1 MRRAVGAAVASLVLL
16 TGGAG
21 VAQATERYASPGG
34 SGVACTQAQPC
45 SLAEAVGAAKSNDEV
60 IVTAGTYDLS
70 AAIVTPVGASN
81 LFVHG
86 EFTGPMPKLNVSASS
101 AAAIT
106 PGTIG
111 VRLSYLEMTNTA
123 ANAIGAF
130 CVSEG
135 SVERVRA
142 TASGSNAI
150 GIAVNGKCT
159 VRDSLIRA
167 SGKEAV
173 AISGFLFGGAATAL
187 IRNVTAIAS
196 GTKSI
201 GISSSYG
208 EIILPGSYT
217 LDVKNAIAQGELAD
231 LSANQLAF
239 PGNIA
244 ISNSNFDT
252 QQTTGSATITGGSNQ
267 SAPPLF
273 LDAAGGDYRQAP
285 SSPTIDAGVA
295 DQIGALDLD
304 GNPRNLGAAPDIG
317 AFELVPQP
325 VSAPTPAVGT
335 IQSLSLKPKVF
346 RAVNAGG
353 AILSAQRRVKKAPV
367 GTTVTYFLS
376 AHATVEFT
384 VERATG
390 GRRVGGKCRKAT
402 RANRDKRK
410 CTLFRTVK
418 PSFTHFGVHD
428 GVAPGNSFKFSGRL
442 GGKALRPGK
451 YRLTAKAGGALKRKR
466 FQIVR

>member
-1 MRRAVGAAVASLVLL
+1 MRRTVGAAVASLALL

-21 VAQATERYASPGG
+21 VAQAAERYASPGG
-34 SGVACTQAQPC
+34 SGAACTKAQPC

-60 IVTAGTYDLS
+60 IVTAGTYDLP
-70 AAIVTPVGASN
+70 ATIVTPVGASN

-101 AAAIT
+101 AAPIT

-111 VRLSYLEMTNTA
+111 VKLSYLEMTNTA
-123 ANAIGAF
+123 ATAVGAF

-142 TASGSNAI
+142 TARGSNAM
-150 GIAVNGKCT
+150 GIALNGKCT

-173 AISGFLFGGAATAL
+173 AISGFLFGGTATAL

-217 LDVKNAIAQGELAD
+217 LDVKNSIAQGELAD

-267 SAPPLF
+267 TAPPLF
-273 LDAAGGDYRQAP
+273 VDAAAGDYRQAP
-285 SSPTIDAGVA
+285 NSATIDAGVA

-304 GNPRNLGAAPDIG
+304 GNPRTLGAAPDIG
-317 AFELVPQP
+317 AFEFTPPPAPVPP
-325 VSAPTPAVGT
+325 APE
-335 IQSLSLKPKVF
+335 IRLLSLKPSAF
-346 RAVNAGG
+346 RAVNTGG
-353 AILSAQRRVKKAPV
+353 AIISARRKAKKAPV
-367 GTTVTYFLS
+367 GGTVSYDLS
-376 AHATVEFT
+376 IAATVDFT
-384 VERATG
+384 VERALA
-390 GRRVGGKCRKAT
+390 GRKVKGKCRKAT
-402 RANRDKRK
+402 PSNRKRGK
-410 CTLFRTVK
+410 CVRYKPVKGGFSHSGTAGPNRFR
-418 PSFTHFGVHD
+418 
-428 GVAPGNSFKFSGRL
+428 FSGRL
-442 GGKALRPGK
+442 GSKALRPGR
-451 YRLTAKAGGALKRKR
+451 YRLVGRIGDSVKRAAFK
-466 FQIVR
+466 IVR